1 MERYED
7 LNLWMKSSTA
17 QIKKNLP
24 GFTAKE
30 LYNKYYPDEL
40 QLKANT
46 KEKQK
51 LKNFK
56 EQLKRQCV
64 NGLFSSK
71 GNGPSKRWHAGEK
84 SL

>member
-1 MERYED
+1 MLPISPKPASPAPPNRERGTKRMERYED

-56 EQLKRQCV
+56 EQLKRQ
-64 NGLFSSK
+64 
-71 GNGPSKRWHAGEK
+71 
-84 SL
+84 